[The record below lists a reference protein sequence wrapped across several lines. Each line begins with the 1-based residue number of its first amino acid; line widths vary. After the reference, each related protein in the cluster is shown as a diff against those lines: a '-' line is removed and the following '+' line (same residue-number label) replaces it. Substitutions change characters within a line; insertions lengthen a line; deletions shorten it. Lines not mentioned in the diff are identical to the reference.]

1 VDPEN
6 NNDDLDRRSAT
17 GQGSD
22 GAGDSPQPSEAAV
35 EARTQESP
43 VEEGKDKGAP
53 PSPTPSPH
61 TPSGVWPK
69 SAVDRVA
76 KLTARLRDYEARAAG
91 GQQTI
96 DPATGQAF
104 TPAQIDQM
112 INERATLVANQTAF
126 NTRCNDAAN
135 RGAAKYPDWQVRL
148 SGLTQLVDQTDARS
162 LQNYNL
168 FLEAALETGEAEA
181 IIHRLGADL
190 NLASRILGLSPM
202 KMAMEVGKLADG
214 KGGEPSKAPKPIRP
228 VGSTSPVTTTKP
240 DDPERGAEMKIDDWM
255 NARNKQAAERR
266 IR

>member
-1 VDPEN
+1 MDPDEN
-6 NNDDLDRRSAT
+6 DKVVT
-17 GQGSD
+17 GSEGT
-22 GAGDSPQPSEAAV
+22 GDSPQPSGAAV
-35 EARTQESP
+35 ETQTHEAP

-61 TPSGVWPK
+61 TSGQWPK

-91 GQQTI
+91 GQQPI

-126 NTRCNDAAN
+126 NTRCNEAAN
-135 RGAAKYPDWQVRL
+135 RGASKYPDWQVKL

-162 LQNYNL
+162 LQQYNL
-168 FLEAALETGEAEA
+168 FLEAALETGDAEA
-181 IIHRLGADL
+181 IIHKLGSDL
-190 NLASRILGLSPM
+190 NVASRILALSPM
-202 KMAMEVGKLADG
+202 KMAMEVGKLASE
-214 KGGEPSKAPKPIRP
+214 GGQSSPSKAPKPIRP
-228 VGSTSPVTTTKP
+228 IGSTSPVTTTKP